1 MFEKEIVIDAK
12 GHLMGRLAASVAK
25 ELLSGQRVV
34 VVRVEQL
41 VCSGLL
47 FNRKTDYLAWKE
59 LQSNSN
65 PRKGGPYHF
74 KAPSKLFWK
83 AVKGM
88 VPRKT
93 ARGKAALERLKIFE
107 GCPFPYSH
115 KKKFVAPKCLKVLRL
130 KFGRKSGLLG
140 DLCTQVGWN
149 KADLVKKLEEKRLAR
164 AEQYHTAK
172 KTLDSKIND
181 SLKANKEVQ
190 DLKKQ
195 LADFGF

>member
-172 KTLDSKIND
+172 KTLDGKIND

-190 DLKKQ
+190 DLKK
-195 LADFGF
+195 

>member
-140 DLCTQVGWN
+140 DLCT
-149 KADLVKKLEEKRLAR
+149 
-164 AEQYHTAK
+164 
-172 KTLDSKIND
+172 
-181 SLKANKEVQ
+181 
-190 DLKKQ
+190 
-195 LADFGF
+195 